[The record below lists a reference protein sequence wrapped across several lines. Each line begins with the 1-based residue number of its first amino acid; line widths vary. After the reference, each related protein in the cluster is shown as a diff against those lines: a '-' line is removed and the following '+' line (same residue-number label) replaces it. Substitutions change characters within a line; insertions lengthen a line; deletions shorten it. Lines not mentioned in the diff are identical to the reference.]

1 MVATAIAK
9 PVERI
14 NGLTSISDRDQV
26 GAKTITVR
34 GDCLK
39 CSDEFLPLID
49 AEGARDLAKRSPE
62 KFTKKFSKKSFI
74 SIKKLGKKGKKGG
87 KKTFK
92 KTKVPPFNK
101 PFKKGVKK
109 TGKKAKKGGKKTF
122 KKGSKAAIKSSPFSI
137 PAAGIALGGGG
148 GGFAFGAPGFGAI
161 PVIGGAVGDG
171 FLGGTGA
178 DVAFDTIVF
187 GADQ

>member
-26 GAKTITVR
+26 GQKTITVR

-39 CSDEFLPLID
+39 CSDELLPLID
-49 AEGARDLAKRSPE
+49 AEGARDLAKRSP
-62 KFTKKFSKKSFI
+62 FVIKKSV
-74 SIKKLGKKGKKGG
+74 KKGKKGTKKTFKAFKKGG

>member
-1 MVATAIAK
+1 MGSHFGFSCGTMQILTLFHTLTLALMMATAIAS

-26 GAKTITVR
+26 GQKTIMIR

-39 CSDEFLPLID
+39 CSSEFLPLID
-49 AEGARDLAKRSPE
+49 AEGARDLAKRSP
-62 KFTKKFSKKSFI
+62 FVIKKSV
-74 SIKKLGKKGKKGG
+74 KNVKKGT

-92 KTKVPPFNK
+92 K
-101 PFKKGVKK
+101 GS
-109 TGKKAKKGGKKTF
+109 KKAKKGGKKAF
-122 KKGSKAAIKSSPFSI
+122 KAAKKSSPISI

-171 FLGGTGA
+171 FLGGTAA

>member
-1 MVATAIAK
+1 MVATAIAT

-14 NGLTSISDRDQV
+14 NGLASISERDQV
-26 GAKTITVR
+26 GEKTITVR

-39 CSDEFLPLID
+39 CSDELLSLID
-49 AEGARDLAKRSPE
+49 AEGARDLAKRSPIPP
-62 KFTKKFSKKSFI
+62 FDPFSKKI
-74 SIKKLGKKGKKGG
+74 GKKSLFSVKKVGKKTKKGG
-87 KKTFK
+87 KKA
-92 KTKVPPFNK
+92 
-101 PFKKGVKK
+101 FKKGGKGFKK
-109 TGKKAKKGGKKTF
+109 FSKKAKKGGKKGG
-122 KKGSKAAIKSSPFSI
+122 KKAFKAAKKSSPISI

>member
-39 CSDEFLPLID
+39 CSSEFLPLID
-49 AEGARDLAKRSPE
+49 AEGARDLAKRSP
-62 KFTKKFSKKSFI
+62 FVIKKSV
-74 SIKKLGKKGKKGG
+74 KKGKKGTKKTFKTFKKGG

-101 PFKKGVKK
+101 PFKKGS
-109 TGKKAKKGGKKTF
+109 KKTF
-122 KKGSKAAIKSSPFSI
+122 HTIDIEAMGNRYDKALVNLLAYNSTFVEPPSKSSH
-137 PAAGIALGGGG
+137 LG
-148 GGFAFGAPGFGAI
+148 
-161 PVIGGAVGDG
+161 
-171 FLGGTGA
+171 
-178 DVAFDTIVF
+178 
-187 GADQ
+187 

>member
-1 MVATAIAK
+1 MATAIAT

-34 GDCLK
+34 GDCLQ

-49 AEGARDLAKRSPE
+49 AEGVRDLAKRSPE
-62 KFTKKFSKKSFI
+62 KISKSFKKFGKKSFF
-74 SIKKLGKKGKKGG
+74 SIKKGG
-87 KKTFK
+87 KKTKKGGKKVFK

-101 PFKKGVKK
+101 PFKKGS
-109 TGKKAKKGGKKTF
+109 KKAF
-122 KKGSKAAIKSSPFSI
+122 KAAKKSSPISI
-137 PAAGIALGGGG
+137 PAAGIASGGGG

-171 FLGGTGA
+171 FLGGTAA
-178 DVAFDTIVF
+178 DVAFDTFVF